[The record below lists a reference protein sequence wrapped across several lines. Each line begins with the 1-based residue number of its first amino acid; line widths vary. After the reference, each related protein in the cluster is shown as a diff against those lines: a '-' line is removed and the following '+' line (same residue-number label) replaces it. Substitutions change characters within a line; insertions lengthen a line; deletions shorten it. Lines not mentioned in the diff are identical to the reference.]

1 MEEIRFVATCMCV
14 SFTGAKLDMRRV
26 RVQNQTQNFMPD
38 LLLFHLLCSQSR
50 KMMFQLDL

>member
-1 MEEIRFVATCMCV
+1 MEEMRFVATCMCV

-26 RVQNQTQNFMPD
+26 WVHNQTQNFMPD

-50 KMMFQLDL
+50 KMMSQLDQ